1 MSRPNCFGSGFNDI
15 EEVCKGTCE
24 YVEEC
29 SNSDEYSS
37 KTKADDGIVLRMQ
50 EDGSWAIKKE
60 PYCTIEIET
69 EEDYLKLE
77 RLLKIIGL
85 DEKACPTCGNLIAEN
100 YKYCPHCGWGGNGG
114 ENE

>member
-1 MSRPNCFGSGFNDI
+1 MRRPDCFGSGFNDI
-15 EEVCKGTCE
+15 EKVCKGTCE

-37 KTKADDGIVLRMQ
+37 KTKADDSIVLRMQ
-50 EDGSWAIKKE
+50 EDSSWIIKKE
-60 PYCTIEIET
+60 PYATIEIET

-85 DEKACPTCGNLIAEN
+85 MEDK
-100 YKYCPHCGWGGNGG
+100 
-114 ENE
+114 